1 MFKKNIML
9 HYSMESYNLLMV
21 KTKIQFPTRKLQW
34 PFTIN
39 KSYHLM
45 SIYCVPGTVLIPL
58 STLVNLI
65 LKTAN
70 CFVKQQLSFSLLW
83 DKETWRIEA
92 NFIFLPKAK
101 KLYTLLI
108 KFNSTS
114 VYITCWGLLL
124 TLCFN

>member
-1 MFKKNIML
+1 ML

-21 KTKIQFPTRKLQW
+21 KTKIQFPTRKL

-45 SIYCVPGTVLIPL
+45 SIFCVPGTVLIPL
-58 STLVNLI
+58 STPVNLI

-83 DKETWRIEA
+83 DKET
-92 NFIFLPKAK
+92 
-101 KLYTLLI
+101 
-108 KFNSTS
+108 
-114 VYITCWGLLL
+114 
-124 TLCFN
+124 